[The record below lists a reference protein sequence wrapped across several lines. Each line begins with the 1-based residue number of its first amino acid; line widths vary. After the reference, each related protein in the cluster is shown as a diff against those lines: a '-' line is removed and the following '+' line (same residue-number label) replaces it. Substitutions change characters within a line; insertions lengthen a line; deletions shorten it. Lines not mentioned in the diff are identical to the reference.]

1 VSNRSPLNS
10 WRRRTTDLMPRRSIL
25 DEMRR
30 LDGRKDCQRI
40 VYLMTYHEFPFDT
53 LRAVEF
59 ALYRA
64 FAVPS
69 ISSLL
74 NRTGEFEKRPQKR
87 YDDTQLILSEI
98 FENGYESDRGKAA
111 ITRLN
116 QIHGRFRIPNDDFLY
131 VLSAFIFESIRWI
144 TRFGWRP
151 MLEQERLG
159 IFYCWREVGRRM
171 NIQGIPDTIDELERY
186 NLEYERVHF
195 EYSATNRKVG
205 IATRDLFLSWYLP
218 KQWQWLG
225 RPFIYAAMDDRLLD
239 AFGFPKP
246 SAAVRRIV
254 EGLIRFRGQLI
265 RLLPERRRPQLLT
278 TKRHRSY
285 PDGYRLDDLGPTRPH

>member
-1 VSNRSPLNS
+1 
-10 WRRRTTDLMPRRSIL
+10 MPRRSNL
-25 DEMRR
+25 DEMRL
-30 LDGRKDCQRI
+30 LDPRKDCQRI

-53 LRAVEF
+53 LRAVEL

-64 FAVPS
+64 FAIPS
-69 ISSLL
+69 ISGLL
-74 NRTGEFEKRPQKR
+74 NRTGEFERHPQKR

-116 QIHGRFRIPNDDFLY
+116 QIHGRFQIANGDFLY
-131 VLSAFIFESIRWI
+131 VLSAFILESIRWI

-159 IFYCWREVGRRM
+159 IFYCWREVGLRM
-171 NIQGIPDTIDELERY
+171 NIEGIPDTIDELERY
-186 NLEYERVHF
+186 NVEYERLHF
-195 EYSATNRKVG
+195 KYSATNRKVG

-218 KQWQWLG
+218 KPMQRLG

-239 AFGFPKP
+239 AFGFPRP
-246 SAAVRRIV
+246 SAAMRRFV
-254 EGLIRFRGQLI
+254 EGQIRDQTSRASGSPSSGTAPAAI
-265 RLLPERRRPQLLT
+265 ADHKASPQLSRRLSSQ
-278 TKRHRSY
+278 RAW
-285 PDGYRLDDLGPTRPH
+285 PDTAVMNDGQH

>member
-1 VSNRSPLNS
+1 ML
-10 WRRRTTDLMPRRSIL
+10 RRTIL

-30 LDGRKDCQRI
+30 LDAEKDCQRI
-40 VYLMTYHEFPFDT
+40 VYLLTYHEFPFDT

-74 NRTGEFEKRPQKR
+74 NRTGEFQNRPQKR

-116 QIHGRFRIPNDDFLY
+116 HIHGRFQISNDDFLY

-171 NIQGIPDTIDELERY
+171 NIQGIPDTIDELEQY
-186 NLEYERVHF
+186 NVEYERLHF
-195 EYSATNRKVG
+195 KYSDTNRKLG

-218 KQWQWLG
+218 RPLRWLG
-225 RPFIYAAMDDRLLD
+225 RPLIYAAMDDRLLD

-254 EGLIRFRGQLI
+254 EGLIRFRGRLI

-285 PDGYRLDDLGPTRPH
+285 PDGYRLNDLGPTRPH

>member
-1 VSNRSPLNS
+1 MRL
-10 WRRRTTDLMPRRSIL
+10 L
-25 DEMRR
+25 DP
-30 LDGRKDCQRI
+30 RKDCQRI

-53 LRAVEF
+53 LRAVEL

-69 ISSLL
+69 ISGLL
-74 NRTGEFEKRPQKR
+74 NRTGEFERRPQKR

-111 ITRLN
+111 IARLN
-116 QIHGRFRIPNDDFLY
+116 QIHGRFQIANGDFLY
-131 VLSAFIFESIRWI
+131 VLSAFILESIRWI

-159 IFYCWREVGRRM
+159 IFYCWREVGLRM
-171 NIQGIPDTIDELERY
+171 NIEGIPDTIDELERY
-186 NLEYERVHF
+186 NVEYERSHF
-195 EYSATNRKVG
+195 KYSATNRKVG

-218 KQWQWLG
+218 KPMQRLG

-239 AFGFPKP
+239 AFGFPRP
-246 SAAVRRIV
+246 SAAMRRFV
-254 EGLIRFRGQLI
+254 EAQIRLRGRLV

-285 PDGYRLDDLGPTRPH
+285 PEGYRLNELGPTRS